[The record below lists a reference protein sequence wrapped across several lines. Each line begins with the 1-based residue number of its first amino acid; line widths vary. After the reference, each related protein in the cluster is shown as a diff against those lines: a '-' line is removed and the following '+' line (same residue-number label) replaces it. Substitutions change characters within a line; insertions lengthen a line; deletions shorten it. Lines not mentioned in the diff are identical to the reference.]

1 MRFTWLL
8 LASIFVGHSIVGL
21 IFGFPKHDYYLY
33 LGFGLAALAYSII
46 WFKSREF
53 ARVGKLRWLAAMA
66 AGFGAALVSE
76 VVYFWC
82 AIGLAGT

>member
-1 MRFTWLL
+1 MRFTWFLL
-8 LASIFVGHSIVGL
+8 GLIFVSHSIVGL

-33 LGFGLAALAYSII
+33 VGFGLAGLVYSII
-46 WFKSREF
+46 WFNPREF
-53 ARVGKLRWLAAMA
+53 AHVGKLRWLAAMG
-66 AGFGAALVSE
+66 AGFGAALASQ